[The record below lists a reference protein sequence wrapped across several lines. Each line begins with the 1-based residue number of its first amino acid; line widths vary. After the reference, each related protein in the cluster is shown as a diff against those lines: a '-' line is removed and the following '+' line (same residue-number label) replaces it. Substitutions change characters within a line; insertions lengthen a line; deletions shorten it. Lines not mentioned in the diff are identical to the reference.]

1 MVVNLN
7 KFDKL
12 FAKYEQTDD
21 IRAILDDITS
31 LTPRVDRDRRL
42 IELEAAFARL
52 VPKVDL
58 YRIEDGIREAYELNI
73 VRILPKYDK
82 ALFSKSYIPEAV
94 KELNRIGAVSRG
106 FFNDYDYNIAENLLE
121 LKISFNNGG
130 VDLLYTAKTNEIL
143 SNIIY
148 NEFGLRFDVKITR
161 EQPEVT
167 QDYFQNEIA
176 ELELRARKT
185 VKEIEQ
191 HRSRQIEEAVPVED
205 PYKDFDRIATLS
217 EGDVVNKQD
226 GKIFRVGGKIFDTS
240 EPESNSRLPM

>member
-82 ALFSKSYIPEAV
+82 ALFQRPTYPKP
-94 KELNRIGAVSRG
+94 SR
-106 FFNDYDYNIAENLLE
+106 
-121 LKISFNNGG
+121 S
-130 VDLLYTAKTNEIL
+130 
-143 SNIIY
+143 
-148 NEFGLRFDVKITR
+148 
-161 EQPEVT
+161 
-167 QDYFQNEIA
+167 
-176 ELELRARKT
+176 
-185 VKEIEQ
+185 
-191 HRSRQIEEAVPVED
+191 
-205 PYKDFDRIATLS
+205 
-217 EGDVVNKQD
+217 
-226 GKIFRVGGKIFDTS
+226 
-240 EPESNSRLPM
+240 